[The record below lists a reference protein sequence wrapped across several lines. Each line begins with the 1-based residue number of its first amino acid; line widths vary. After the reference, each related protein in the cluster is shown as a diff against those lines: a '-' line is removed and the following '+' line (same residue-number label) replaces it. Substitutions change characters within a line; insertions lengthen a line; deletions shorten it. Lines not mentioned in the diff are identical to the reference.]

1 MPRRFS
7 SPLGSLS
14 DGPIRLQRFLAA
26 AGIDS
31 RRHCEEYIVQGRV
44 TVDGEV
50 VADLGARVDPTR
62 QEIRLDGELVRLQP
76 KKYYM
81 LNKPSGVISTHRDPA
96 GRPRAIDLLP
106 QDETRLFTVG
116 RLDESSQ
123 GLLIVT
129 NDGEL
134 ANRLAHPRYE
144 IPRTYHVQVAGE
156 PARETLEQLQRG
168 FYFAEGFFRVE
179 KARALRTHGKSTFL
193 ELVLKQ
199 GKNREI
205 RRLLARVGHKV
216 LSLKRVA
223 FGPLRLGD
231 LPTGYHRPLRR
242 EELQQLR
249 DLIAGP
255 GKSAGGPHSK
265 RRGGGKSTHGKQ
277 PASRS
282 TARSAVRRSP
292 RSR

>member
-1 MPRRFS
+1 M
-7 SPLGSLS
+7 
-14 DGPIRLQRFLAA
+14 RLQRFLAA
-26 AGIDS
+26 AGVDS
-31 RRHCEEYIVQGRV
+31 RRHCEEYIIQGRV
-44 TVDGEV
+44 TIDGDV
-50 VADLGARVDPTR
+50 VHDLGAKVDPAR
-62 QEIRLDGELVRLQP
+62 QEVRLDGELVRLQP

-81 LNKPSGVISTHRDPA
+81 LNKPQGVVSTHRDPA
-96 GRPRAIDLLP
+96 GRPRAVDLVP

-156 PARETLEQLQRG
+156 PTRETLEQLQRG
-168 FYFAEGFFRVE
+168 LYFAEGLFRVE
-179 KARALRTHGKSTFL
+179 RARAIRTHGKSTFL

-216 LSLKRVA
+216 LSLKRVG

-249 DLIAGP
+249 ELIG
-255 GKSAGGPHSK
+255 GRGRSAGRPRSK
-265 RRGGGKSTHGKQ
+265 RSRGGGSAQAKGSDPG
-277 PASRS
+277 PA
-282 TARSAVRRSP
+282 ARHTGRRAP